1 MVVNQKSIDALKNP
15 ETIAKSIATRQRNKE
30 NRLALKQKIAY
41 EKLEKSSD
49 GLLSQIRNQIGD
61 DTNTA
66 TKLANLEYSSK
77 TQEGR
82 LDNIKNQVDI
92 NTQAISTLSKISPVL
107 HNIGS
112 HQQNNTPV
120 RDEECREKLKKLKN
134 NMDDNTKS
142 INKALEDLSEE
153 IEQND
158 TEIADL
164 YTRVSNMSNRG
175 NSKELRELT
184 DKVNI
189 LFKILYQSVPKIEY
203 MNSLCP
209 VYNTEPTLPEPP
221 PPLRQESGFFAT
233 GRRQR

>member
-15 ETIAKSIATRQRNKE
+15 ETIAKSVATRRRNKE

-49 GLLSQIRNQIGD
+49 GLLSQIRNQIGE
-61 DTNTA
+61 DTNTS

-107 HNIGS
+107 NGI
-112 HQQNNTPV
+112 QQSNTPV

-142 INKALEDLSEE
+142 INKALEDLTEE

-164 YTRVSNMSNRG
+164 YTRVSNMSNKG
-175 NSKELRELT
+175 NAKEIRELT
-184 DKVNI
+184 DKVNV
-189 LFKILYQSVPKIEY
+189 LFKILYQSLPKNEY
-203 MNSLCP
+203 MNSMCP
-209 VYNTEPTLPEPP
+209 VFNTEPTLPEPP
-221 PPLRQESGFFAT
+221 PQPLRQEGGFFAV